1 MYGCLLFI
9 DYSLND
15 NDFQSSDNKHIP
27 LFFLN
32 LKTPKLKN
40 RLIIL
45 ALRLHLW
52 FFFHGKY
59 HTRPFPITVY
69 LSLIKKN

>member
-1 MYGCLLFI
+1 MYVCLLFI

-45 ALRLHLW
+45 ALRLHL
-52 FFFHGKY
+52 
-59 HTRPFPITVY
+59 
-69 LSLIKKN
+69 